1 MSDRSTASPALLNG
15 PLGNRL
21 LLALGQKELGTLGAL
36 VASGK
41 IGSAE
46 LLAANRWYEAFA
58 IAEHGAFDA
67 DKAGRGSTVKLF
79 SQERQ
84 LAAMTSYRLAKQ
96 ALGQAGD
103 ERMRAILSS
112 GLSMAALA
120 TRLKQDRKVVAG
132 MVVAD
137 LTRLAEHYT
146 APGHPRRAG
155 T

>member
-46 LLAANRWYEAFA
+46 LLAANRWYAM
-58 IAEHGAFDA
+58 AEHGAFDA

-103 ERMRAILSS
+103 DRMRAILSS